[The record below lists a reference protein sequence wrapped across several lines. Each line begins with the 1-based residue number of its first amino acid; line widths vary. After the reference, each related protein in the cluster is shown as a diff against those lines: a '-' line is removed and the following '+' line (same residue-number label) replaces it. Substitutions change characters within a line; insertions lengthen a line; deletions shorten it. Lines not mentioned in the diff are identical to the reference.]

1 MDKLIC
7 YCYEICKL
15 ETHRHTL
22 THTYR
27 HVHKESYIRLD
38 ATRNP
43 IATQKDQSSSNK
55 VKAKSHA
62 PLPPTPY
69 IQTYR
74 THRTEQIPTESTAT
88 SYLIN
93 PLPRG

>member
-22 THTYR
+22 TNTYR

-43 IATQKDQSSSNK
+43 IATQTDQSSSNK

-62 PLPPTPY
+62 PLPPTPIHTY
-69 IQTYR
+69 IR
-74 THRTEQIPTESTAT
+74 TPNSQNRTDP
-88 SYLIN
+88 N
-93 PLPRG
+93 RVNCN